1 MTADEK
7 EKACRDAKFSIR
19 KYARFVEEKL
29 GIQYCTINLR
39 LLAVHSYDQEIQT
52 GPIKHTLEFW
62 VERAIQRY
70 KKWVK
75 DRVVNNP
82 DIFLGQGYLL
92 ECALNVASAGER
104 DVQKMFPRAGRVARE
119 DAIIDDDGQYIHL
132 VGPGKYVEV
141 QETFVDKLHVLEEF
155 LRGIGR
161 NDIAAGLQMASRP
174 VSVHVFQRAQ
184 IELEVFHSK
193 EYHRT
198 TSRCSHHVCYQL
210 KDDAPS
216 TKRFGRV
223 VRYYKMDAF
232 LGTSLSS
239 TDGFVRWILSR

>member
-1 MTADEK
+1 MSARCIV
-7 EKACRDAKFSIR
+7 ACKTVSHR
-19 KYARFVEEKL
+19 
-29 GIQYCTINLR
+29 
-39 LLAVHSYDQEIQT
+39 
-52 GPIKHTLEFW
+52 
-62 VERAIQRY
+62 
-70 KKWVK
+70 
-75 DRVVNNP
+75 
-82 DIFLGQGYLL
+82 
-92 ECALNVASAGER
+92 
-104 DVQKMFPRAGRVARE
+104 
-119 DAIIDDDGQYIHL
+119 
-132 VGPGKYVEV
+132 
-141 QETFVDKLHVLEEF
+141 
-155 LRGIGR
+155 RGIGR

-239 TDGFVRWILSR
+239 TVRFCEMDSFEVTTTPADKALGYDTVSTSSPGTKFVCLQAQGDLLRASSLQRPQRSARAAVLDQGPSVNSPALQKRASLL